1 VGIAH
6 FAGSTQT
13 VTSSAV
19 NLASTD
25 VTGILP
31 IANGGTGNAT
41 GVATNVSG
49 IVGTTN
55 GGTGVNSTSTA
66 ANEIFASPNGSTGA
80 PTFRAMVA
88 KDLPTPQNTRT
99 ICYVA
104 GADNAT
110 TAPILTT
117 NDSQNSFFFNLIG
130 AMTATSIWCQTNSG
144 TATVELQQGST
155 LLNTTAMTCSTTGV
169 TGTIVNSAIPASV
182 SLNFILTANPATAT
196 RVTAC
201 VAATVN

>member
-1 VGIAH
+1 
-6 FAGSTQT
+6 
-13 VTSSAV
+13 
-19 NLASTD
+19 

-31 IANGGTGNAT
+31 IANGGTGNTAGT
-41 GVATNVSG
+41 AVNVSG
-49 IVGTTN
+49 IIGVAN
-55 GGTGVNSTSTA
+55 GGTGVNATSTV
-66 ANEIFASPNGSTGA
+66 ANEVLASPNGSAGA
-80 PTFRAMVA
+80 PTFRALA
-88 KDLPTPQNTRT
+88 SADLPVAQRTRT

-104 GADNAT
+104 GADNTT

-144 TATVELQQGST
+144 TATVELQQAST
-155 LLNTTAMTCSTTGV
+155 LLNSTAMTCSTAGV
-169 TGTIVNSAIPASV
+169 TGTLSSTAIPASV